1 MITIISHHMQGILVV
16 GELSCMAVG
25 HQGME
30 ILVSECSPTERNILV
45 GDFIQ
50 TAIPDKKVHD
60 WPMMGMVD
68 RVVDG
73 LGSFYFYCLVPE
85 C

>member
-1 MITIISHHMQGILVV
+1 
-16 GELSCMAVG
+16 MAVG

-30 ILVSECSPTERNILV
+30 VLVGESSPTERNILV

-50 TAIPDKKVHD
+50 AAISDKKVHD
-60 WPMMGMVD
+60 WPMMG
-68 RVVDG
+68 VVDSVVDWF
-73 LGSFYFYCLVPE
+73 GSFYFYCLVPE